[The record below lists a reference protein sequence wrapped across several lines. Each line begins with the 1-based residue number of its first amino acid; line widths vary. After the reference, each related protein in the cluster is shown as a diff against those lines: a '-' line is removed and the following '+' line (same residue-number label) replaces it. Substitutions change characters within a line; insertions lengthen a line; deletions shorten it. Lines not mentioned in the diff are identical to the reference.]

1 MIKKIHRHHQFM
13 SRYALKLVKSFLR
26 PASLFLGLLA
36 ISALMLGSLLFYS
49 FEHEVNNKVE
59 TYFDAIYFGV
69 TLMTSVGL
77 GDISPV
83 TVGGKMVAMFMMI
96 CGTGIFVSFTAVL
109 ATTLIEIEDQQ
120 IREHNRN
127 SDDK

>member
-1 MIKKIHRHHQFM
+1 MIKKIHHHHKFM

-36 ISALMLGSLLFYS
+36 ISALLLGSLLFYT
-49 FEHEVNNKVE
+49 FEHEANKEVG

-77 GDISPV
+77 GDIAPV
-83 TVGGKMVAMFMMI
+83 TVGGKVVSMLLMI

-120 IREHNRN
+120 IREHNRKFPE
-127 SDDK
+127 S